1 MNNTTSNTTSNATS
15 NLTSDADSLIDTII
29 GSQELILLAIVALAM
44 GAVAWLYVPQVRF
57 FAMKLIGKYD
67 DEILEL
73 YEKNLTPLMREKLNE
88 AAEKHVKDEILK
100 QVILTTF
107 DHTED
112 KAQGTVKK
120 LIRDLSKETKK

>member
-1 MNNTTSNTTSNATS
+1 MNNTTSNTTS
-15 NLTSDADSLIDTII
+15 NLTSDADSLIDTIM

-73 YEKNLTPLMREKLNE
+73 YEKNLTPLMREKLDE
-88 AAEKHVKDEILK
+88 VAEKHVKDEILK

>member
-1 MNNTTSNTTSNATS
+1 MNNTTSNTTS
-15 NLTSDADSLIDTII
+15 NLTSDADSLIDTIM

-73 YEKNLTPLMREKLNE
+73 YEKNLTPLMREKLDKV
-88 AAEKHVKDEILK
+88 AEKHVKDEILK

>member
-1 MNNTTSNTTSNATS
+1 MNNTTSNT
-15 NLTSDADSLIDTII
+15 DSLIDTLM
-29 GSQELILLAIVALAM
+29 GSQELMLLALLVLGL

-57 FAMKLIGKYD
+57 FVSRLIGKYD
-67 DEILEL
+67 DEIMEI
-73 YEKNLTPLMREKLNE
+73 YEKNLTPLMREKLDDL
-88 AAEKHVKDEILK
+88 AAKHVKDEILK

-120 LIRDLSKETKK
+120 LVRDLAEAAPKDKK

>member
-57 FAMKLIGKYD
+57 FAMKLIVKYD

-73 YEKNLTPLMREKLNE
+73 YEKNLTPLMREKLDE
-88 AAEKHVKDEILK
+88 VAEKHVKDEILK

-120 LIRDLSKETKK
+120 LIRDLSKEAKK

>member
-1 MNNTTSNTTSNATS
+1 MNNTTSNATS
-15 NLTSDADSLIDTII
+15 NLTSDADSLIDTIT

-44 GAVAWLYVPQVRF
+44 GAVAWLYVPQFRF

-73 YEKNLTPLMREKLNE
+73 YEKNLTPLMREKLDE
-88 AAEKHVKDEILK
+88 VAEKHVKDEILK

-120 LIRDLSKETKK
+120 LIRDLSKEAKK

>member
-1 MNNTTSNTTSNATS
+1 
-15 NLTSDADSLIDTII
+15 LTSDAGSLIDTIM
-29 GSQELILLAIVALAM
+29 GSQELILLAIVALGM

-73 YEKNLTPLMREKLNE
+73 YEKNLTPLMREKLDE
-88 AAEKHVKDEILK
+88 VAEKHVKDEILK

-120 LIRDLSKETKK
+120 LIRDLSKEAKK

>member
-1 MNNTTSNTTSNATS
+1 MNNTTSNTTS
-15 NLTSDADSLIDTII
+15 NLTSDADSLIDTIM

-44 GAVAWLYVPQVRF
+44 GAVAWLYVPQFRF

-73 YEKNLTPLMREKLNE
+73 YEKNLTPLMREKLTE
-88 AAEKHVKDEILK
+88 TAEKHVKDKILK

-120 LIRDLSKETKK
+120 LIRDLSKEAKK

>member
-1 MNNTTSNTTSNATS
+1 MNNTTSNTTS
-15 NLTSDADSLIDTII
+15 NLTSDADSLIDTIM

-73 YEKNLTPLMREKLNE
+73 YEKNLTPLMREKLDE
-88 AAEKHVKDEILK
+88 VAEKHVKDEILK

-120 LIRDLSKETKK
+120 LIRDLSKEAKK

>member
-1 MNNTTSNTTSNATS
+1 MNNTTSNATS
-15 NLTSDADSLIDTII
+15 NLTSDADSLIDTIM

-44 GAVAWLYVPQVRF
+44 GAVAWLYVPQFRF

-73 YEKNLTPLMREKLNE
+73 YEKNLTPLMREKLTKT
-88 AAEKHVKDEILK
+88 AEKHVKDEILK

>member
-1 MNNTTSNTTSNATS
+1 MNNTTSNATS
-15 NLTSDADSLIDTII
+15 NLTSDADSLIDTIM
-29 GSQELILLAIVALAM
+29 GGQELILLAIVALAM
-44 GAVAWLYVPQVRF
+44 GAVAWLYVPQFRF

-120 LIRDLSKETKK
+120 LIRDLSKEAKK

>member
-1 MNNTTSNTTSNATS
+1 MNNTTSNATS
-15 NLTSDADSLIDTII
+15 NLTSDADSLIDTIT

-44 GAVAWLYVPQVRF
+44 GAVAWLYVPQFRF

-120 LIRDLSKETKK
+120 LIRDLSKEAKK

>member
-1 MNNTTSNTTSNATS
+1 MNNTTSDTDN
-15 NLTSDADSLIDTII
+15 LIDTLI
-29 GSQELILLAIVALAM
+29 GSQELMLLAVLALGLGAM
-44 GAVAWLYVPQVRF
+44 TWLYVPQFRF

-73 YEKNLTPLMREKLNE
+73 YEKNLTPLMREKLTKV
-88 AAEKHVKDEILK
+88 AEKHVKDEILK
-100 QVILTTF
+100 QVILSTF

-120 LIRDLSKETKK
+120 LIRDISKEAKK

>member
-1 MNNTTSNTTSNATS
+1 MNNTTSNTTST
-15 NLTSDADSLIDTII
+15 LTSDADSLIDTIM

-73 YEKNLTPLMREKLNE
+73 YEKNLTPLMREKLDE
-88 AAEKHVKDEILK
+88 VAEKHVKDEILK

-120 LIRDLSKETKK
+120 LIRDLSKEAKK

>member
-1 MNNTTSNTTSNATS
+1 MNNTTSNTTS
-15 NLTSDADSLIDTII
+15 NLTSDADSLIDTIM
-29 GSQELILLAIVALAM
+29 GSQELILIAIVALGM

-73 YEKNLTPLMREKLNE
+73 YEKNLTPLMREKLDE
-88 AAEKHVKDEILK
+88 VAEKHVKDEILK

-120 LIRDLSKETKK
+120 LIRDLSKEAKK